1 MGRSLGIVFALVL
14 AVGSCYSQ
22 DRYFARTYNTTVLPK
37 GNIDLE
43 FWHTSRLGHENE
55 FFHAQ
60 DQRME
65 LEFGLGRKFQTAFY
79 FNRYQKTAI
88 DSLGNNATSNEI
100 GFSNEWKWKLS
111 DPISNRLGSA
121 LYGEIG
127 WRGDEIELETKLILD
142 KQIGKNLFAFN
153 LVAEFGNEIKKEKG
167 KTKIELEETPI
178 ELDFAYMRNFSTN
191 WGVGLEIVNHNDIS
205 KNNGW
210 ENSTWHA
217 GPTINYRNNRW
228 FIIANFLPQIL
239 NGHKT
244 IYSPGNRVLD
254 KHERFEGR
262 LILGI
267 SL

>member
-88 DSLGNNATSNEI
+88 DSLGNNATSKIYLHLTWSQNLRMKSKKKR
-100 GFSNEWKWKLS
+100 GKRKSN
-111 DPISNRLGSA
+111 
-121 LYGEIG
+121 
-127 WRGDEIELETKLILD
+127 WRKRQLNWIL
-142 KQIGKNLFAFN
+142 
-153 LVAEFGNEIKKEKG
+153 
-167 KTKIELEETPI
+167 
-178 ELDFAYMRNFSTN
+178 
-191 WGVGLEIVNHNDIS
+191 
-205 KNNGW
+205 
-210 ENSTWHA
+210 
-217 GPTINYRNNRW
+217 PT
-228 FIIANFLPQIL
+228 
-239 NGHKT
+239 
-244 IYSPGNRVLD
+244 
-254 KHERFEGR
+254 
-262 LILGI
+262 
-267 SL
+267 